1 MCHAA
6 TKGFDSLMAVRFF
19 LGVGEAVIGPGFA
32 LSIGM
37 FYTRE
42 EQPARCVPF
51 PCLFPSLAP
60 SLTSSIPSPT
70 PNNITGKPP
79 GSSATASPT

>member
-6 TKGFDSLMAVRFF
+6 TKNFSGLMAARFF
-19 LGVGEAVIGPGFA
+19 LGAGEAVIGPGFA

-42 EQPARCVPF
+42 EQPTRYMH
-51 PCLFPSLAP
+51 LRTL
-60 SLTSSIPSPT
+60 
-70 PNNITGKPP
+70 
-79 GSSATASPT
+79 

>member
-42 EQPARCVPF
+42 EQPARWVP
-51 PCLFPSLAP
+51 PTSLP
-60 SLTSSIPSPT
+60 PFVPSSISRSIVT
-70 PNNITGKPP
+70 LTY
-79 GSSATASPT
+79 A

>member
-42 EQPARCVPF
+42 EQPARCVS
-51 PCLFPSLAP
+51 LPSLA
-60 SLTSSIPSPT
+60 SLLAPYLPYI
-70 PNNITGKPP
+70 
-79 GSSATASPT
+79 

>member
-42 EQPARCVPF
+42 EQPARCVRPF
-51 PCLFPSLAP
+51 PSPPRFLTLLFHSE
-60 SLTSSIPSPT
+60 
-70 PNNITGKPP
+70 PNP
-79 GSSATASPT
+79 